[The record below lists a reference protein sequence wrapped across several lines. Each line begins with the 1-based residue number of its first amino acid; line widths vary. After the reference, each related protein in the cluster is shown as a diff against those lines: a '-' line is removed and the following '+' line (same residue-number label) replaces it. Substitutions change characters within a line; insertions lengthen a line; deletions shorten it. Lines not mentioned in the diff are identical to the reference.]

1 MASFHELMNSDR
13 IAKIGSVMPE
23 LGQYVQKG
31 DVVLMGLDNDD
42 LFPYHDQERPMCG
55 VMDVRRDHTG
65 MEMDVKNMATGEV
78 FTIPKN
84 AVNPEHLWQFEP
96 KSFQKVVARE
106 MDAQETVEPSASTS
120 AAAAAAEAEPMS
132 TEELHSKVAFLES
145 VIGQMAA
152 DMSERQTF
160 DMNVTRAIDRL
171 SKDLIRVQDNK
182 AIKFAPAFHD
192 EYAAAL
198 SDASDSASE
207 ASESGSELSFSE
219 SEVSE
224 SDVSESELSESEL
237 SESDMSSASES
248 SAGSEFAAELLRD

>member
-55 VMDVRRDHTG
+55 VLDVRKDHTG
-65 MEMDVKNMATGEV
+65 LEMDVKNMATGDV

-106 MDAQETVEPSASTS
+106 MDAQEAVEPSASAS
-120 AAAAAAEAEPMS
+120 AAAAAEPMS

-224 SDVSESELSESEL
+224 SDVSESEMSESE
-237 SESDMSSASES
+237 MSSASES
-248 SAGSEFAAELLRD
+248 SAGSEFAADLLRD